1 MIMSID
7 LKNIRFLVVEDQP
20 QAMLL
25 LTTILKELGAVEI
38 YTASDGET
46 ALNLLGSAEDLF
58 DIILCDWMMPRVSG
72 FEVLQF
78 VRSEKMDIPFVMITA
93 NVDAKSVMLAR
104 GTGVNAYITK
114 PYSLENIVSTLGD
127 IIRQM

>member
-1 MIMSID
+1 MSID
-7 LKNIRFLVVEDQP
+7 LKKIRFLVVEDQP

-25 LTTILKELGAVEI
+25 LTTILKELGAVEV
-38 YTASDGET
+38 YTANDGET

-72 FEVLQF
+72 FEVLRF

-104 GTGVNAYITK
+104 GSGVNAYITK
-114 PYSLENIVSTLGD
+114 PYKVENIASTLSD

>member
-1 MIMSID
+1 MSID

>member
-1 MIMSID
+1 MSID
-7 LKNIRFLVVEDQP
+7 LKKIRFLVVEDQP

-25 LTTILKELGAVEI
+25 LTTILKELGAVEV
-38 YTASDGET
+38 YTANDGET

-104 GTGVNAYITK
+104 GSGVNAYITK
-114 PYSLENIVSTLGD
+114 PYKVENIASTLSD

>member
-1 MIMSID
+1 MSID

-25 LTTILKELGAVEI
+25 LTTILKELGAVEV
-38 YTASDGET
+38 YTANDGET

-72 FEVLQF
+72 FEVLRF

-104 GTGVNAYITK
+104 GSGVNAYITK
-114 PYSLENIVSTLGD
+114 PYKLENIVSTLSD

>member
-1 MIMSID
+1 MSID

-25 LTTILKELGAVEI
+25 LTTILKELGAVEV
-38 YTASDGET
+38 YTANDGET

-78 VRSEKMDIPFVMITA
+78 VRSEKMDTPFVMITA

-104 GTGVNAYITK
+104 GSGVNAYITK
-114 PYSLENIVSTLGD
+114 PYKVENIASTLSD